1 MWGDCIENDIATLR
15 CIPVILSN
23 IINALLFLSGAA
35 AIFFVIIGGIK
46 YLLSGGDQV
55 KTAQARRTITFAL
68 LGLVIVIISFLILK
82 TIALV
87 TGADCITIGTF
98 DSCK

>member
-1 MWGDCIENDIATLR
+1 MCIEYGIATLR
-15 CIPVILSN
+15 CIPVIMSN
-23 IINALLFLSGAA
+23 IINALLFLSGATA
-35 AIFFVIIGGIK
+35 VFFVIIGGTK

-68 LGLVIVIISFLILK
+68 LGLVIVILSFLILK

-87 TGADCITIGTF
+87 TGAECITIGTF